1 MSRFVL
7 TPQAELDLVAI
18 WDYIARDSVSQA
30 DRVISKI
37 ESTLLNLAVHP
48 ELGHVREEW
57 ADRRRRPRTQEVD
70 SLIGERT
77 IDRDAAGLAALAEEK
92 VFKHFYLVSQD
103 PIRRRRKIDE
113 AVVEF
118 IPYKTFLQSLWDGEL
133 HGLDR

>member
-57 ADRRRRPRTQEVD
+57 ADRRHRFWPVYNYIVMYRPETKPLQILRII
-70 SLIGERT
+70 SGY
-77 IDRDAAGLAALAEEK
+77 RDLAELLSER
-92 VFKHFYLVSQD
+92 
-103 PIRRRRKIDE
+103 P
-113 AVVEF
+113 
-118 IPYKTFLQSLWDGEL
+118 
-133 HGLDR
+133 